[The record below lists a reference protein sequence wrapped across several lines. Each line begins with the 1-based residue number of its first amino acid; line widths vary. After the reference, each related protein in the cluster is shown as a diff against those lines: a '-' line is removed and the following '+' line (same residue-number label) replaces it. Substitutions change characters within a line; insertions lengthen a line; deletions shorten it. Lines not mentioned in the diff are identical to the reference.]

1 MQDIPRGN
9 AHSEQASTVAP
20 YERDQQPTFTDRPLQ
35 PPA

>member
-20 YERDQQPTFTDRPLQ
+20 YERDQ
-35 PPA
+35 

>member
-20 YERDQQPTFTDRPLQ
+20 YERDQYPAFTD
-35 PPA
+35 

>member
-20 YERDQQPTFTDRPLQ
+20 YERDQQPTITDRPLQ